1 MQDPESQ
8 SAGAG
13 RQGGPIGVVLAGG
26 RGRRMGGAKAMAE
39 LGGKPLIS
47 YALREMTAALGDVA
61 VLAKADTDL
70 PSLPG
75 TTVWVE
81 PQSHAHP
88 LVGIRQALALAT
100 GRAVLVCAA
109 DFPLVTADLLRRIAV
124 VDGRGAPAVI
134 ASAQGRPQPLLGR
147 YEPMALGVLSDPE
160 RAGDRPLIEA
170 VSAIGPRLLE
180 VEDAG
185 TLFNVNT
192 PDDLLQA
199 AAMLDRRRS
208 VPTRAGGAT
217 SQR

>member
-1 MQDPESQ
+1 MRDPGNQ
-8 SAGAG
+8 PAGAG
-13 RQGGPIGVVLAGG
+13 SQLGPIGVVLAGG
-26 RGRRMGGAKAMAE
+26 RGRRMGGAKAMVE
-39 LGGKPLIS
+39 LGGKALIS
-47 YALREMTAALGDVA
+47 YALQQMTAALGDVA
-61 VLAKADTDL
+61 VLAKADTEL

-81 PQSHAHP
+81 PQSHHHP
-88 LVGIRQALALAT
+88 LVGIRQALALAG

-109 DFPLVTADLLRRIAV
+109 DFPLVTADLLRRLAIA
-124 VDGRGAPAVI
+124 DGYGAPAVI

-147 YEPMALGVLSDPE
+147 YESSALAVLSDPE
-160 RAGDRPLIEA
+160 RAGDRPLIDA
-170 VSAIGPRLLE
+170 VRAIGPRLLE

-199 AAMLDRRRS
+199 AAMLDRRRGAS
-208 VPTRAGGAT
+208 TGAT